1 MAYYEKLPIY
11 KKSLDLTVWV
21 EKTVRN
27 FPLYHKYTIGSELR
41 EKSREIT
48 ILIAR
53 ANVKRERKE
62 TLLKIRDKLEEL
74 KIVIRICKEL
84 KVFKSFNSYEFAVR
98 QVVEIARQNE
108 GWIKKTIG
116 RS

>member
-11 KKSLDLTVWV
+11 KQSLDFTVWV

-27 FPLYHKYTIGSELR
+27 FPRYHKYTIGSELR
-41 EKSREIT
+41 CRSRGVT

-53 ANVKRERKE
+53 ANVTKDRRELLLQIRER
-62 TLLKIRDKLEEL
+62 LEEL
-74 KIVIRICKEL
+74 KILIRICKEL
-84 KVFKSFNSYEFAVR
+84 EVFRSFKSYEYAVR

-108 GWIKKTIG
+108 GWIKK
-116 RS
+116 S